1 MIKYQNSS
9 EDSIG
14 ARPQTSLKIS
24 LREAEVLWPIGP
36 NDKRED
42 FPNGQAWLWNLRWRE
57 LQ

>member
-24 LREAEVLWPIGP
+24 LREAEVL
-36 NDKRED
+36 
-42 FPNGQAWLWNLRWRE
+42 
-57 LQ
+57 